1 MTQEPTIQFC
11 VGATKSGTSWLFEYL
26 SDHPE
31 SHVRSIKE
39 LHYFDTL
46 ETGAFQ
52 QQIALHRNKAARL
65 RGRLAVAKGNAQRRT
80 SAKMQDVKHW
90 NKVLKDRVEN
100 TANYL
105 AYLTWG
111 MDKQALVA
119 DITPAY
125 ALLPVKRLKE
135 MAKLSSDTRF
145 IYLMRDPVAR
155 LWSHVRMI
163 ERRAEAAA
171 GVAARDMAAACKA
184 TMDRVISG
192 VQSAMTERGDY
203 KGAIERLNA
212 AVDPSKLLIMFME
225 EMLTPA
231 GIARLC
237 AFLGIAYRQANFDQP
252 VHVGPVLAMAPAQY
266 DAARALLRPQYD
278 FVARHYPD
286 IPANWRKSMGE
297 GL

>member
-1 MTQEPTIQFC
+1 MTQEPTIMFC
-11 VGATKSGTSWLFEYL
+11 VGATKSGTSWLFDYL

-31 SHVRSIKE
+31 CHVRSIKE
-39 LHYFDTL
+39 LHYFDTQ

-52 QQIALHRNKAARL
+52 RQIALHRTKAARL
-65 RGRLAVAKGNAQRRT
+65 RDRLVDAKGNART
-80 SAKMQDVKHW
+80 RASARMQDVMHW
-90 NKVLKDRVEN
+90 KKVLEDRAEN

-111 MDKQALVA
+111 MDKHALVA
-119 DITPAY
+119 DITPSY
-125 ALLPVKRLKE
+125 ALLPVKRLKK
-135 MAKLSSDTRF
+135 MAKLSADTRF

-163 ERRAEAAA
+163 ERRA
-171 GVAARDMAAACKA
+171 GDAARDMAAACTA
-184 TMDRVISG
+184 TMDRVLAG
-192 VQSAMTERGDY
+192 VQSSLTERGDY
-203 KGAIERLNA
+203 KGAIERLNE

-225 EMLTPA
+225 DMLTPA
-231 GIARLC
+231 GIARIC
-237 AFLGIAYRQANFDQP
+237 AFLGIAYKDANFDQP
-252 VHVGPVLAMAPAQY
+252 VHVGPALAMAPAQY

-286 IPANWRKSMGE
+286 VPANWRKNMGE